1 MQSEPRQFPREA
13 SAAGDGPALVKT
25 YKAWKGS
32 NVSSTLTWLLVC
44 LSPVEAII
52 CLLFSTLL
60 DCDSWVL
67 PSCLKGFTFLNL
79 EDIGIPR
86 IEIVIVIVIVLGVAI
101 SLMIELN
108 PVRNAV
114 LLRTLN
120 FGANSMFSL
129 ESRLLIYP
137 VVSYWSFFNVWGFY
151 KIEVRLIII
160 GNLFGLFLLCYNWQV
175 MHPFGYAL
183 MF

>member
-1 MQSEPRQFPREA
+1 MNAAPRQHPPRASE
-13 SAAGDGPALVKT
+13 SAAGVSGDGAALLRT

-32 NVSSTLTWLLVC
+32 NVSSTLTWLLEC
-44 LSPVEAII
+44 LSPVEAKI
-52 CLLFSTLL
+52 CLLFSALL

-86 IEIVIVIVIVLGVAI
+86 IEIVIVIVLGVAI

-108 PVRNAV
+108 PIRNAV

-129 ESRLLIYP
+129 ESRSLYKAKSVYP
-137 VVSYWSFFNVWGFY
+137 VVSYWSLFNV
-151 KIEVRLIII
+151 
-160 GNLFGLFLLCYNWQV
+160 
-175 MHPFGYAL
+175 
-183 MF
+183 